1 MRLTALALLAALLP
15 LLHAQALGPHEV
27 LLLVNRNSERS
38 LEVANHY
45 ARLRSLPAV
54 NIVLLDVPEYALGE
68 SSSISTDD
76 FQRSILNPALAEVRK
91 RGIADHI
98 LVWAYA
104 PDFPT
109 QVASD
114 PPVSLTGAT
123 FVRGVLPDPELIRK
137 GEYRSPLF
145 AGPDRPD
152 GPFAESRSLEY
163 FAATLSTRM
172 PLPSMLLGV
181 AGTRG
186 MTTPRILEHL
196 RAARAADATQPKNP
210 VWFATNTD
218 VRVTARS
225 WQFAAAVA
233 ELAALGVPASVASD
247 PPPAPSGL
255 GGAMMGEA
263 QADPAR
269 AGRLA
274 AGALADHLTSFAALF
289 TAPDQTKLTAWL
301 AHGAA
306 ASAGTVTEPYAIW
319 TKFPNARLFA
329 HYARGCTAIE
339 SYQLSLRS
347 PLQTLLVGDPLC
359 APAAAPIP
367 VALALLSESP
377 DAVVSGRIELAAAPL
392 LPAQAQRLEYLYLI
406 DGRSLPLAAGPA
418 VKIDTAMWPDGWHE
432 LRVIAYR
439 EGNIRHQS
447 HASRGLIF
455 RNRGRGVRIRAVGDA
470 QQLDLQH
477 ESVFEVQPEGEVTE
491 LALVAQE
498 RVLARSV
505 TNGGG
510 VLRLDTR
517 LLGAGPHQL
526 QAVAVYRDRQAVRSE
541 PLAVN
546 VVRSNQAPTVKA
558 FIWTPGSDGRG
569 VLGIEPDEPERDVV
583 FASWLETIDGT
594 VAGRERIQLPAA
606 SAATAAWSEEGL
618 EIRNPSPRP
627 APCIAAG
634 STATGLTRIAVCAWL
649 PDAPAMERRPA
660 AGLAFNV
667 RGEND
672 YDFFGWFWEVSSWAF
687 GRVESGAVR
696 RVVSRGAPC
705 RTNAWVELA
714 VARIPAGGLQAEV
727 DGQPLCRWPEGT
739 WQDAPIGVF
748 AGEGRTLFRQ
758 IRIAPPQ
765 RPDVRET
772 AAGLEAPA
780 DAPLD
785 GLLIRLSDG
794 RTAAEYPARR
804 PDQ

>member
-1 MRLTALALLAALLP
+1 MRLAAALLVA
-15 LLHAQALGPHEV
+15 LLPALPAAALGPHEV

-45 ARLRSLPAV
+45 ARLRNLPAV
-54 NIVLLDVPEYALGE
+54 NIVLLDVPDYALGE
-68 SSSISTDD
+68 TGSIRPDD
-76 FQRSILNPALAEVRK
+76 LRASILNPTLAEVRK

-109 QVASD
+109 QVASE

-123 FVRGVLPDPELIRK
+123 FVRGDLPDAELIRK
-137 GEYRSPLF
+137 GEFRSPLF

-186 MTTPRILEHL
+186 MPTHQIIEHL
-196 RAARAADATQPKNP
+196 RAARATDATQPKNP
-210 VWFATNTD
+210 VWFATNSD

-233 ELAALGVPASVASD
+233 ELASLGVPATVASD
-247 PPPAPSGL
+247 PPRASAGL
-255 GGAMMGEA
+255 GGVMMGEA
-263 QADPAR
+263 QADPTR

-274 AGALADHLTSFAALF
+274 PGALADHLTSFAALF
-289 TAPDQTKLTAWL
+289 TAPDQTKVTAWL

-306 ASAGTVTEPYAIW
+306 ASAGAVTEPYAIW

-359 APAAAPIP
+359 APSATPIP
-367 VALALLSESP
+367 VALALLSETP
-377 DAVVSGRIELAAAPL
+377 VAVVSGRVELAAAPL
-392 LPAQAQRLEYLYLI
+392 LPAQAQQLEYLYLL
-406 DGRSLPLAAGPA
+406 DGRSLPLAPGPA
-418 VKIDTAMWPDGWHE
+418 LKIDTALWPDGWHE
-432 LRVIAYR
+432 LRVVAYR
-439 EGNIRHQS
+439 EGPVRHQS
-447 HASRGLIF
+447 QASRGLLF
-455 RNRGRGVRIRAVGDA
+455 RNRGRSVRLRAVGDA
-470 QQLDLQH
+470 QQLDLHH
-477 ESVFEVQPEGEVTE
+477 ESVFEVQPEGEVAE

-505 TNGGG
+505 TNRGG
-510 VLRLDTR
+510 VLKLDTR
-517 LLGAGPHQL
+517 LLGAGPNRL
-526 QAVAVYRDRQAVRSE
+526 QAVAVYSDRQAVRSE
-541 PLAVN
+541 PLSVN

-558 FIWTPGSDGRG
+558 FTWTPGADGRG
-569 VLGIEPDEPERDVV
+569 LLGIEPDEPERDRVY
-583 FASWLETIDGT
+583 ASWLEAVDGT
-594 VAGRERIQLPAA
+594 AAGRDRIQLPAT
-606 SAATAAWSEEGL
+606 SAATASWSDEGL
-618 EIRNPSPRP
+618 AILNPSPRP
-627 APCIAAG
+627 TPCIASG
-634 STATGLTRIAVCAWL
+634 LTATGLTRISVRAWL
-649 PDAPAMERRPA
+649 PDAPALERRPA

-667 RGEND
+667 RTEND
-672 YDFFGWFWEVSSWAF
+672 YEFFGWFWDVSSWAF

-705 RTNAWVELA
+705 RTNAWAELS
-714 VARIPAGGLQAEV
+714 VTRIPAGGLQAEV

-739 WQDAPIGVF
+739 WQDAPVGVF
-748 AGEGRTLFRQ
+748 AGEGRTLFQ
-758 IRIAPPQ
+758 KLCVAPPQ
-765 RPDVRET
+765 RAETRET
-772 AAGLEAPA
+772 TAGLELAA
-780 DAPLD
+780 DTPLE
-785 GLLIRLSDG
+785 GIWIRLSDG
-794 RTAAEYPARR
+794 RAAAEFPARR
-804 PDQ
+804 PVR